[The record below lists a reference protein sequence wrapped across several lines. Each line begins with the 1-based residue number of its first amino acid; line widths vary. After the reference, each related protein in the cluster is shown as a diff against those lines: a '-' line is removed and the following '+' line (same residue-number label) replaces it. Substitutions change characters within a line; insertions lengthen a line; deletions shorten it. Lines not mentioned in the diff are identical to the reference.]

1 MARANGEG
9 TVYDTVQKIKK
20 KFDNTKMCK
29 ICSMCTDRSL
39 CNQRADWTKC
49 TKCENCKGDK
59 SCDRFYIYDRA
70 FAQISTENGR
80 KTVGNGKNKKEA
92 NSRKNKKQEELE
104 ELKNVKEGNSTLAET
119 MKKNIDTKL
128 DLGVI
133 GENTYKRHCDT
144 IVSIEKHPYS
154 NKKMIN
160 LTSDEVKELISFFVK
175 QGISQ
180 SQIEKIYD
188 QINGAFT
195 YCNLKLEDIKRN
207 SFISIVNP
215 KDVTAFTVE
224 EEKKLIQYINENENN
239 LVGKKSKISSRTV
252 KNLIKFNLATAMRI
266 GEICSLNKDIDVDK
280 ENSRI
285 IVNKTLTKD
294 KNGNVIIGKQTK
306 TGRKTKKAKKKDERY
321 VPFKILFDENEF
333 ISILNEQY
341 EITSNISQNR
351 LNLLFCT
358 EEGKLITHTTFNSIF
373 KRICREA
380 GIKLSL
386 AEGCNTHMMKH
397 TGVTRMIENGLRIEA
412 ISAIVGTSPEELR
425 KTYAHI
431 LDDFVEREIEK
442 SIQNREK
449 NLSLL

>member
-9 TVYDTVQKIKK
+9 TVYCTVQKMKK

-29 ICSMCTDRSL
+29 ICAECTDRSL
-39 CNQRADWTKC
+39 CNQRKDWTKC

-59 SCDRFYIYDRA
+59 NCDRFYIYERA
-70 FAQISTENGR
+70 FAQITTEDGR
-80 KTVGNGKNKKEA
+80 KTVGNGKSRKEA
-92 NSRKNKKQEELE
+92 NNKKNKKQEELE

-128 DLGVI
+128 ELGII
-133 GENTYKRHCDT
+133 GENTYSRHCNT
-144 IVSIEKHPYS
+144 IASIRNHPYS

-160 LTSDEVKELISFFVK
+160 LTSDDVKKLISSFVK
-175 QGISQ
+175 QSASQ
-180 SQIEKIYD
+180 SQLEKIYD
-188 QINGAFT
+188 QINGAFN
-195 YCNLKLEDIKRN
+195 YCNLKLEDIERN
-207 SFISIVNP
+207 SFVSIVDP
-215 KDVTAFTVE
+215 KDVTAFTIE
-224 EEKKLIQYINENENN
+224 EEKTLLKYINENENN
-239 LVGKKSKISSRTV
+239 LVGRKCKISSKTI

-266 GEICSLNKDIDVDK
+266 GEICALDKDKDINK
-280 ENSRI
+280 ENSKV
-285 IVNKTLTKD
+285 IVNKTLTKNKD
-294 KNGNVIIGKQTK
+294 GQVIVGNQTK

-321 VPFKILFDENEF
+321 VPFRILFDENEF
-333 ISILNEQY
+333 LAILNEQY
-341 EITSNISQNR
+341 EIANNISQNS

-358 EEGKLITHTTFNSIF
+358 DEGKLITHTTFNSIF

-397 TGVTRMIENGLRIEA
+397 TGVTRMIENGLKIEA

-431 LDDFVEREIEK
+431 LDDFIEREIEK
-442 SIQNREK
+442 SIKNREK